1 MKRSQRL
8 SLSIAAAFA
17 TISILLASTAPAS
30 ADSSK
35 TGAASGAPTTVEEV
49 TTPEPVKEKLRASIG
64 KSLQKMAEFKHGPF
78 SMKYPS
84 NWRKGGGV
92 CEPGQ
97 IMMFQ
102 TEQGLVSVIVGIQ
115 KITDKDTL
123 ATYNQA
129 RVDGLKKALGSK
141 MTVISNSPLSIKG
154 TKAMQL
160 TYRGDID
167 QDGKL
172 FKVRQQ
178 QILALNGGTAYNAQ
192 FNAPDELFNDFQ
204 QIFNAMI
211 DSMVIADSKEAS
223 SR

>member
-1 MKRSQRL
+1 MKRSPCL
-8 SLSIAAAFA
+8 
-17 TISILLASTAPAS
+17 STAIAVAVAAICSLGSAS
-30 ADSSK
+30 SALADSSK
-35 TGAASGAPTTVEEV
+35 TGAAPGAPTTVEEV
-49 TTPEPVKEKLRASIG
+49 KMPDPVKEKLRASIAR
-64 KSLQKMAEFKHGPF
+64 SMQKMADFKQGSF

-84 NWRKGGGV
+84 NWRKGGA

-102 TEQGLVSVIVGIQ
+102 TEQGLVSVIVGVQ

-123 ATYNQA
+123 EAYNQA
-129 RVDGLKKALGSK
+129 RVDGLKKALGAK
-141 MTVISNSPLSIKG
+141 MTVLSNSPLSVKG
-154 TKAMQL
+154 AKAMQL

-172 FKVRQQ
+172 FKMRQQ
-178 QILALNGGTAYNAQ
+178 QILALNGDTAYNAQ
-192 FNAPDELFNDFQ
+192 FNAPDEMFNDFQ
-204 QIFNAMI
+204 QVFNAMI

>member
-1 MKRSQRL
+1 MKRSLCLAL
-8 SLSIAAAFA
+8 SVAAVA
-17 TISILLASTAPAS
+17 ISLGGASTPTAL

-35 TGAASGAPTTVEEV
+35 TGAASGGPASVEEV
-49 TTPEPVKEKLRASIG
+49 KTPDAIKEKLLSSIN
-64 KSLQKMAEFKHGPF
+64 KSMQKMAEFKHGPF

-84 NWRKGGGV
+84 NWRKSGGV

-97 IMMFQ
+97 IMMYQ
-102 TEQGLVSVIVGIQ
+102 TEQGLVSVIVGVQ

-123 ATYNQA
+123 AAYNQA

-141 MTVISNSPLSIKG
+141 MTVISNSPLSVKG
-154 TKAMQL
+154 AKAMQL

-178 QILALNGGTAYNAQ
+178 QVLAINGDTAYNAQ
-192 FNAPDELFNDFQ
+192 FNAPDELFGDFQ
-204 QIFNAMI
+204 PVFNAMI
-211 DSMVIADSKEAS
+211 DSMVIADGKEAS